1 MENKELV
8 SNALSKA
15 LDNELSVEDILPKI
29 ERPKDSKMGD
39 LAFPTFIL
47 AKKFRKA
54 PQQIA
59 SDVVEKIDQSS
70 FDHVEAAGPYVN
82 FFLDKSNFSEDVLS
96 AVLDQK
102 ENYGQNEDGK
112 GGNVT
117 IDMSSPNIAK
127 PISMGHLR
135 STVIGNSV
143 AEILRKNG
151 YNPIKDLSLIH
162 I

>member
-8 SNALSKA
+8 ANALSQA

-59 SDVVEKIDQSS
+59 ADVVEKIDQSS

-82 FFLDKSNFSEDVLS
+82 FFLDK
-96 AVLDQK
+96 
-102 ENYGQNEDGK
+102 
-112 GGNVT
+112 
-117 IDMSSPNIAK
+117 
-127 PISMGHLR
+127 
-135 STVIGNSV
+135 
-143 AEILRKNG
+143 
-151 YNPIKDLSLIH
+151 
-162 I
+162 